1 MEFTIRERGA
11 GIKEFYRIRKD
22 VAKMNYEYITSK
34 EGYRIEDLSEN
45 DRMMIYV
52 LNSLVERIEEEYIH
66 QYDSGCEEG
75 SMLDTLKR
83 EIAKDAM
90 QQAAILAHLDVLDL
104 QISMADSHGSGNVY
118 NDFIRHGD

>member
-1 MEFTIRERGA
+1 M
-11 GIKEFYRIRKD
+11 D
-22 VAKMNYEYITSK
+22 YEYITSK
-34 EGYRIEDLSEN
+34 EGYRIEDLNEN

-52 LNSLVERIEEEYIH
+52 LNSLVERIEEDYIH
-66 QYDSGCEEG
+66 LYDSGCEDG